1 MRDAL
6 GNTIRDG
13 DLLVWNI
20 SAEQLR
26 NMVFQVLKVQDG
38 AIDTPQGKTPGVLI
52 LAITLP
58 VPKPSEELMDFKCL
72 RNPES
77 ESLIETVGNMRRH

>member
-6 GNTIRDG
+6 GNTIHDG
-13 DLLVWNI
+13 DLVTWNI
-20 SAEQLR
+20 GAEQLR
-26 NMVFQVLKVQDG
+26 NMVFQVLKAQDG
-38 AIDTPQGKTPGVLI
+38 MIDTPQGKTPGVLI

-58 VPKPSEELMDFKCL
+58 ISKPTEELMDFKCL

-77 ESLIETVGNMRRH
+77 ENLIETVGNMRRH